1 MDDGEGLLE
10 AQTGRRRVEYV
21 RAKARADLRGLLIV
35 PDTRTE
41 PVRVHCQLFEIVKHI
56 LPQVLVGAACSVL
69 RLAPFFPAGGCCNGR
84 GAPHAGARTGAVRA
98 GRYSLPQNSL
108 SPPCASAH

>member
-35 PDTRTE
+35 QDTRTE
-41 PVRVHCQLFEIVKHI
+41 PVRVHFQLFEIVKHI

-69 RLAPFFPAGGCCNGR
+69 RLAPFFTAEGSCNGR
-84 GAPHAGARTGAVRA
+84 GAPNAGARTGAVQP
-98 GRYSLPQNSL
+98 G
-108 SPPCASAH
+108 

>member
-35 PDTRTE
+35 QDTRTE

-69 RLAPFFPAGGCCNGR
+69 RLAPFFTADGSCNGR
-84 GAPHAGARTGAVRA
+84 GPPNLGPRTGAVQPS
-98 GRYSLPQNSL
+98 G
-108 SPPCASAH
+108 